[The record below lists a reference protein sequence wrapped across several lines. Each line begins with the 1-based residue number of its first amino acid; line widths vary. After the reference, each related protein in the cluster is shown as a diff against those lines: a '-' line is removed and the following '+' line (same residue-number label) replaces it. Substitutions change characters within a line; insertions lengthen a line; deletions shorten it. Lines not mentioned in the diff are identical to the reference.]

1 LESEHGKQTENM
13 HDRVSAVIEKVRPF
27 LQADGGD
34 IELISVDDATGVV
47 SVRLRG
53 ACSGCPSAAMTL
65 KMGVERHLKE
75 KVPEVT
81 EVVNVR

>member
-1 LESEHGKQTENM
+1 MEENV
-13 HDRVSAVIEKVRPF
+13 RSIIEEIRPM

-34 IELISVDDATGVV
+34 IELVSVDEATGVV
-47 SVRLRG
+47 SVRLQG
-53 ACSGCPSAAMTL
+53 ACKGCPGAQMTL

-81 EVVNVR
+81 EVVAVQ